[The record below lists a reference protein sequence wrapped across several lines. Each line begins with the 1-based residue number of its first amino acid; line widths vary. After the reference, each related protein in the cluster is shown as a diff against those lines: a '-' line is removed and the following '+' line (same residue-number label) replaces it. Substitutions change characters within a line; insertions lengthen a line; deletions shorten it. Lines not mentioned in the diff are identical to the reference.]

1 MAFKGILNDNTTKFA
16 LIVNE
21 DARMG
26 SIGMGS
32 YNKKTL
38 TKILK
43 GADTQKDAVAALVD
57 PCLTGKEGEDQASL
71 DSKADELIKAFS
83 GENAD
88 DAHYFKFD

>member
-43 GADTQKDAVAALVD
+43 GEDTQKDAVAALVD
-57 PCLTGKEGEDQASL
+57 PCLTGNDDEDQKVL
-71 DSKADELIKAFS
+71 TLKQM
-83 GENAD
+83 N
-88 DAHYFKFD
+88 